1 MSISALVDQS
11 LSSVTSSTGVSDQYV
26 NVQSGSP
33 GGTQV
38 SDAYAKYQ
46 AAKQIRQ
53 SLEESLSLIDNPQS
67 LISGEVEAALKALQT
82 ALEKESTALMVYQY
96 AVEKNGD
103 LVLENGNLS
112 EESSLAAGSQKALAF
127 GDRVFASAQGGTD
140 SLGFVEKVYN
150 YLDADMKVREKAVA
164 KLSALNK
171 HMADLRSAI
180 LKATTPLNDGT
191 TRIDFASLDSNE
203 ITHILDTFCSAND
216 KSMGTPLKTTTATG
230 PEGLKEAETW
240 LQNHEPD
247 DAPTRIIVRL
257 EDGRYQIKTDGGR
270 LFTSSKTGG
279 DGLTEA
285 NKWATE
291 KFGLNSATT
300 VTEVLVAGK
309 IHYAVSLD
317 LAQVKALQQLF
328 IDTDKK
334 QSAKPPVPGPEDA
347 KALNA
352 NDLNVFNSALDA
364 QQKNF
369 EAGVNKAVQLTV
381 QGREQLYAVV
391 KSLSAL
397 ISNVKD
403 MLQKLV
409 SGL

>member
-1 MSISALVDQS
+1 
-11 LSSVTSSTGVSDQYV
+11 
-26 NVQSGSP
+26 
-33 GGTQV
+33 
-38 SDAYAKYQ
+38 
-46 AAKQIRQ
+46 
-53 SLEESLSLIDNPQS
+53 
-67 LISGEVEAALKALQT
+67 
-82 ALEKESTALMVYQY
+82 
-96 AVEKNGD
+96 
-103 LVLENGNLS
+103 
-112 EESSLAAGSQKALAF
+112 
-127 GDRVFASAQGGTD
+127 
-140 SLGFVEKVYN
+140 
-150 YLDADMKVREKAVA
+150 
-164 KLSALNK
+164 
-171 HMADLRSAI
+171 
-180 LKATTPLNDGT
+180 
-191 TRIDFASLDSNE
+191 
-203 ITHILDTFCSAND
+203 
-216 KSMGTPLKTTTATG
+216 
-230 PEGLKEAETW
+230 
-240 LQNHEPD
+240 
-247 DAPTRIIVRL
+247 
-257 EDGRYQIKTDGGR
+257 
-270 LFTSSKTGG
+270 
-279 DGLTEA
+279 
-285 NKWATE
+285 
-291 KFGLNSATT
+291 
-300 VTEVLVAGK
+300 VAGK